1 MRRVKPL
8 VLGGGPAGLAAAWAL
23 HEGGAPVEVVERASS
38 VGGLSKTRV
47 FVEGD
52 LSFRTDQ
59 GPHRFFSKN
68 PELYRIVEELVGE
81 DWIPVERHTRQYVE
95 GRFYDYPIDAVQA
108 LRNLGVRRATR
119 IMRDYGSARVRYG
132 LLGRPVESFADHIEA
147 SFGRALGDFH
157 MIPYTEKIWGLSA
170 SELHPD
176 WAAQRIKGLDLR
188 TAAWDAFLG
197 FVGNR
202 GDGARSLIDSF
213 YYPRLGTGQI
223 YDNLVAR
230 LRDAGHT
237 VSTSCEPTRILHDG
251 RRVTQVELSDGRTL
265 EPTHVLESIPIGPM
279 LQLLDPL
286 PPPEVVRAAGRLS
299 FRAQVYVFLTL
310 DCERV
315 GPDQWT
321 YFPDPAVPFA
331 RISEM
336 KNFSEAMAPP
346 GKTSLFVEYFC
357 FPDEPVWSEPDEV
370 LIERTVAELQRLGFL
385 QPEQVRRGYVL
396 KARNVYPIYDLGYP
410 GRLET
415 VTRWLEGLENL
426 IPIGRPGRFRYN
438 NQDHS
443 LEMGLLGAKGVL
455 DGTRYDL
462 DAIGS
467 EEAYQE
473 EGEHPEQG

>member
-8 VLGGGPAGLAAAWAL
+8 VIGAGPAGLAAAWAL
-23 HEGGAPVEVVERASS
+23 HRAGVDVEVVERAPA
-38 VGGLSKTRV
+38 VGGLAKTRV
-47 FVEGD
+47 YEEDG

-68 PELYRIVEELVGE
+68 PELYRIVEELLGD
-81 DWIPVERHTRQYVE
+81 DWVPVERHTRQYVE

-132 LLGRPVESFADHIEA
+132 LLGRRVDSFADHIEA

-170 SELHPD
+170 RELHPD

-188 TAAWDAFLG
+188 TAAWDAFMG
-197 FVGNR
+197 FVGSR
-202 GDGARSLIDSF
+202 GEGARSLVDSF

-223 YDNLVAR
+223 YETMVDR
-230 LRDAGHT
+230 LRDGGHAVT
-237 VSTSCEPTRILHDG
+237 TSCEPTRIAHDG
-251 RRVTQVELSDGRTL
+251 RRVTSVTLSDGREL
-265 EPTHVLESIPIGPM
+265 APSHVLESIPIGPM
-279 LQLLDPL
+279 LRLLDPL
-286 PPPEVVRAAGRLS
+286 PPDEVLRAAGRLS

-310 DCERV
+310 DVDRV

-321 YFPDPAVPFA
+321 YFPDPEVPFA

-336 KNFSEAMAPP
+336 KNFSEAMAPA
-346 GKTSLFVEYFC
+346 GKSSLFVEYFC
-357 FPDEPVWSEPDEV
+357 FPDDAVWDEPDEALV
-370 LIERTVAELQRLGFL
+370 ARTVTELQRLGFV

-396 KARNVYPIYDLGYP
+396 RQRSVYPIYDLGYP
-410 GRLET
+410 GRLRT
-415 VTRWLEGLENL
+415 VTDWLERLENL
-426 IPIGRPGRFRYN
+426 VPIGRPGRFRYN

-443 LEMGLLGAKGVL
+443 LEMGLLGAKGVI
-455 DGTRYDL
+455 DGKRYDL
-462 DAIGS
+462 DAIGA
-467 EEAYQE
+467 EDAYQE
-473 EGEHPEQG
+473 AGEHPTER